1 MKAGRLRGTLV
12 RTFLA
17 RGLAVSGSLLLI
29 VVAGRL
35 YGPAGVGVLA
45 LAQSLILG
53 VGTLAR
59 YGMGGTLMRYV
70 GREPGDPN
78 NRIYLR
84 RALLT
89 ALLAS
94 LLGGGLLWAFRE
106 PLEDLFQAPGL
117 ASALAGIA
125 LATPAFTL
133 AFVLSGFFKGL
144 RRPAAASLLENGG
157 IALGVVPFLFLLRGL
172 HPEGELATLG
182 WAYALSSWLVLA
194 LAAWPLW
201 RWHGSLAAA
210 PAATGTLET
219 PRVFFATSQAFFF
232 TNLAVLLQSVVGIM
246 LAGWLL
252 ASAELGLFKAAQQL
266 ASAVSFVLVGINAIF
281 PPLFAESYHQGR
293 PERLARLARQGALLG
308 ILMAAPL
315 LLVLLLFPAA
325 ALALLGDGFE
335 GAVPL
340 LRVIAV
346 AQLVNVACG
355 SVGFVLNMTGHEV
368 LMRNI
373 SLICALLSLSLFLIL
388 IPWLGA
394 LGAALA
400 LAAALVAQNLAAVY
414 FVWRRLGIWTLPGFN
429 TREHR

>member
-1 MKAGRLRGTLV
+1 MAGFCGPFGNRWNIFFRRRG
-12 RTFLA
+12 
-17 RGLAVSGSLLLI
+17 
-29 VVAGRL
+29 
-35 YGPAGVGVLA
+35 
-45 LAQSLILG
+45 
-53 VGTLAR
+53 
-59 YGMGGTLMRYV
+59 
-70 GREPGDPN
+70 
-78 NRIYLR
+78 
-84 RALLT
+84 
-89 ALLAS
+89 
-94 LLGGGLLWAFRE
+94 
-106 PLEDLFQAPGL
+106 
-117 ASALAGIA
+117 SALAGIA

-182 WAYALSSWLVLA
+182 WAYALA

-293 PERLARLARQGALLG
+293 PERLAEKEGIGKVANWDTYALLKDRDSSAG
-308 ILMAAPL
+308 CFA
-315 LLVLLLFPAA
+315 
-325 ALALLGDGFE
+325 GHSDG
-335 GAVPL
+335 GA
-340 LRVIAV
+340 
-346 AQLVNVACG
+346 
-355 SVGFVLNMTGHEV
+355 FVV
-368 LMRNI
+368 
-373 SLICALLSLSLFLIL
+373 
-388 IPWLGA
+388 
-394 LGAALA
+394 GAAIVSRRRSGPA
-400 LAAALVAQNLAAVY
+400 
-414 FVWRRLGIWTLPGFN
+414 WRRLRRRRAAVAGDRRGPAGQCGLRIRGFCSQYD
-429 TREHR
+429 RP